1 MLKIGEIMRIYL
13 DLVFLLNFSYDFLI
27 LMTVSLTLKRHSK
40 LIRLFLGAFLGS
52 LSLILLFLPF
62 PKIILFF
69 LKILVSLFMLLISFK
84 YKDLKY
90 TLNNI
95 LYLYMISITLGGFLY
110 YLNNEFSYKN
120 KGLVFYFDGLSPN
133 YILLLII
140 APIILFLYYFD
151 HKKMLSTYNLNYEVK
166 IVFKDNKELICEGFI
181 DSGNKL
187 KDPLTHKYIILI
199 EDYLLKDYIHNK
211 NPIYVPYKALNK
223 TGIIPCYQIKYLIIN
238 EHKFIN
244 YLVGLSHDKFNLE
257 GINCLLNYKLMEDI
271 CLKN

>member
-27 LMTVSLTLKRHSK
+27 LMTVSLTLKRHCK
-40 LIRLFLGAFLGS
+40 LIRLFLGALLGS

-69 LKILVSLFMLLISFK
+69 LKILVSLFMSFK